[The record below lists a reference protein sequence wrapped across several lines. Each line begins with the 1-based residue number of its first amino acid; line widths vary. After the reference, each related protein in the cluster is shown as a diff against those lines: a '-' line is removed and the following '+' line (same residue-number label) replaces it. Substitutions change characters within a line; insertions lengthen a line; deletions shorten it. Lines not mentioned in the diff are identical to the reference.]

1 MISLTDAKLQFGGRI
16 LFSGLSWRID
26 IGKRVGLVGPN
37 GAGKTTL
44 LRVLTGENA
53 FDEGALETSNNLRIG
68 YLPQESAEI
77 PKMLVRDVLWEA
89 FKPLNDME
97 QDMNALLDVI
107 HHTPDD
113 SPDHE
118 KALHRYSEMQEQ
130 FQERGGYQRESDAL
144 KVLLGLGFQHSDWE
158 RQVSEFSGGWR
169 MRILLA
175 RLLLAQPDILLLDEP
190 TNHLDPPSLAWF
202 EQYIL
207 GNRAGMVIVSHDRY
221 FLNRVVTEIAEIEQ
235 GRFRLYKGNYSEY
248 KRQKEIIREQLFA
261 QQRNQ
266 DREIAHLESFIERF
280 KAKNTK
286 ASQAQSRMK
295 RLEKIER
302 VEIAGEGPT
311 VSIPMPETPR
321 SGKEVLILENLG
333 HCYGE
338 LRALYP
344 ITTTVYRGDR
354 IAVWGPNGAGKST
367 LLSLMAQTLEPSEGI
382 VKWGYNTHVA
392 YFSQH
397 QAELQESNRS
407 VIDELSAVAPVEMQ
421 SRLRDVLAPFLF
433 RGDDVFKPVSVL
445 SGGEKSRLALA
456 KLLARPVNVLIMDE
470 PLNHLDI
477 NTVETLEETLRN
489 FSGTLI
495 FVSHDRYFADRLAS
509 HVWEME
515 AGRLECFPGTF
526 QQFDYAKQQRQEA
539 LAIQI
544 QNQSSA
550 TDDRES
556 RKDQKRREAEE
567 RNKRNAQKREREK
580 RLKSVEAEIHET
592 ESEIA
597 QLEQRLASGELARN
611 PTEMAKES
619 KRYKSL
625 LKTKEKLYEEWE
637 IEVEKLEE
645 E

>member
-1 MISLTDAKLQFGGRI
+1 MIGITDGTLQFGGRT
-16 LFSGLSWRID
+16 LFSGVSWRID
-26 IGKRVGLVGPN
+26 IGKRIGLVGPN
-37 GAGKTTL
+37 GSGKTTL
-44 LRVLTGENA
+44 LRVLTGENSL
-53 FDEGALETSNNLRIG
+53 DGGTVETSKNLRIG
-68 YLPQESAEI
+68 YLPQDSAEI
-77 PKMLVRDVLWEA
+77 PKMRVREVLWQA
-89 FKPLNDME
+89 FEPLNEME
-97 QDMNALLDVI
+97 REMEALLDTI
-107 HHTPDD
+107 HHTPDH

-144 KVLLGLGFQHSDWE
+144 KVLLGLGFRHEDWE
-158 RQVSEFSGGWR
+158 RPVSEFSGGWR

-207 GNRAGMVIVSHDRY
+207 GNPAGMVIVSHDRY

-248 KRQKEIIREQLFA
+248 KRQKEVIREQLLA

-280 KAKNTK
+280 RAKNTK

-295 RLEKIER
+295 RLEKIDR
-302 VEIAGEGPT
+302 VEIAGDGPT

-338 LRALYP
+338 LRALRP

-367 LLSLMAQTLEPSEGI
+367 LLSLMAQTLEPSEGS
-382 VKWGYNTHVA
+382 VKWGYNTCIA

-397 QAELQESNRS
+397 QAELQESNKS
-407 VIDELSAVAPVEMQ
+407 VIDELSAVAPAEMQ

-477 NTVETLEETLRN
+477 NTVETLEETLRI

-495 FVSHDRYFADRLAS
+495 FVSHDRYFADRLAT

-526 QQFDYAKQQRQEA
+526 QQFDYAKQQRQLSKETSA
-539 LAIQI
+539 
-544 QNQSSA
+544 QNLPSSQ
-550 TDDRES
+550 DDRES

-567 RNKRNAQKREREK
+567 RNKRNALKREQEK
-580 RLKSVEAEIHET
+580 RLKAVETEIHEI
-592 ESEIA
+592 EGEI
-597 QLEQRLASGELARN
+597 EQIEERMASGELARK
-611 PTEMAKES
+611 PSEMAKES
-619 KRYKSL
+619 KRYKVL
-625 LKTKEKLYEEWE
+625 LKTKDKLYEQWE
-637 IEVEKLEE
+637 KEVERLEAE
-645 E
+645 